1 MKGLCA
7 EHILSNLVID
17 TPHFK
22 VQIQQVEGGSEGM
35 KTSEK
40 CKVLMQKEIRWK
52 RKLNILLSVAQYIK
66 EEEHL
71 FLN

>member
-1 MKGLCA
+1 
-7 EHILSNLVID
+7 
-17 TPHFK
+17 
-22 VQIQQVEGGSEGM
+22 M

-52 RKLNILLSVAQYIK
+52 IKLSILLSVAQYIK